1 MVEGES
7 EKQALDLQFL
17 QNSGAVPKQNQSGIQ
32 VSKTTFV
39 VIFNSPKWYHYAC
52 WNETEV
58 QFITNID

>member
-1 MVEGES
+1 MVERES

-32 VSKTTFV
+32 VSKTTVLV

-52 WNETEV
+52 LSETEV
-58 QFITNID
+58 

>member
-1 MVEGES
+1 MVERES

-39 VIFNSPKWYHYAC
+39 SSNF
-52 WNETEV
+52 
-58 QFITNID
+58 